1 MTIPENIRDVALKMT
16 NSLPPWGLVVI
27 LILVVNDVLE
37 YYLGIERIH
46 GVVDLVQAC
55 TVVLARSTP

>member
-16 NSLPPWGLVVI
+16 GSLPSWGLVVI

-37 YYLGIERIH
+37 YYLGIERI
-46 GVVDLVQAC
+46 
-55 TVVLARSTP
+55 TWSR